1 MVRKVGDSDFE
12 YKEKMRKRRRK
23 NEAADLRE
31 IAEQENIT
39 QALMTLRLVKHDHH
53 QKGTL

>member
-23 NEAADLRE
+23 NEAADLRV